1 MSDSI
6 ENRVKKIISQH
17 LDAKEGELKKTDHFV
32 DDLKADSLAVVEL
45 VLSLEEEF
53 TIEIPDEE
61 AEKIRTVG
69 DAVAYIE
76 THSS

>member
-17 LDAKEGELKKTDHFV
+17 LDAKEGDLKKTDKFV

-69 DAVAYIE
+69 DAVAYVE
-76 THSS
+76 AHSS